1 MNLRTSLLA
10 IAVLLVLVG
19 GYYWYSKSRKEAA
32 ETPSLNQRLV
42 APLLSATFECPDGKS
57 IYAGFSEKSVA
68 LALSDGR
75 ELTLPQTISGSG
87 ARYANEGETI
97 VFWNKGTGAFIE
109 ENGVTTY
116 RDCEA
121 TPQTQ

>member
-1 MNLRTSLLA
+1 MKLRISVLIILLILLLA
-10 IAVLLVLVG
+10 G
-19 GYYWYSKSRKEAA
+19 GFYWYGKYHKETAQ
-32 ETPSLNQRLV
+32 TPSLNQRLA
-42 APLLSATFECPDGKS
+42 APLFSATFECPDGKS

-109 ENGVTTY
+109 ENRVTTY
-116 RDCEA
+116 KDCEA
-121 TPQTQ
+121 TPQQ